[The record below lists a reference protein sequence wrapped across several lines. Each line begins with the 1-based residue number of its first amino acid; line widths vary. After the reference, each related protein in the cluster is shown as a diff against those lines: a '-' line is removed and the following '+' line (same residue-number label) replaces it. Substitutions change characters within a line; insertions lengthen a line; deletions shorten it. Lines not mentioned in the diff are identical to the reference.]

1 MSGGSGDGLSAS
13 SSGARQVNF
22 RVVPPPDK
30 NGVEK
35 HRTLQKVAQGRRQG
49 ELSRVP
55 GLPKLLTRYEVLS
68 FEVPRRVIELSVSR
82 APC

>member
-13 SSGARQVNF
+13 SSYGARAVNV

-55 GLPKLLTRYEVLS
+55 GLPKLLTVRSLE
-68 FEVPRRVIELSVSR
+68 FEVPRR
-82 APC
+82 

>member
-13 SSGARQVNF
+13 SSGGARAFNV

-35 HRTLQKVAQGRRQG
+35 HHYKRWRKGQG
-49 ELSRVP
+49 ELS
-55 GLPKLLTRYEVLS
+55 
-68 FEVPRRVIELSVSR
+68 PRFAETT
-82 APC
+82 